1 MSGSMAEKE
10 MRMSVVAQEQVAGK
24 ERKVSSMFSKSS
36 MSSKSSSTTSS
47 FSSCGINFSKAIGC
61 ALTPAGHNCHPGD
74 KDEFTNVEK
83 LMSCY
88 LNV

>member
-24 ERKVSSMFSKSS
+24 ERKVSSMFS
-36 MSSKSSSTTSS
+36 STTPS

-61 ALTPAGHNCHPGD
+61 ALTPAGHNCHPED

>member
-24 ERKVSSMFSKSS
+24 ERKVSSMFSKF
-36 MSSKSSSTTSS
+36 SSTTPS

-61 ALTPAGHNCHPGD
+61 AFNPAGHNCHPED

>member
-10 MRMSVVAQEQVAGK
+10 MRMSVVAQEQVEGK
-24 ERKVSSMFSKSS
+24 ERKVSSMFSKF
-36 MSSKSSSTTSS
+36 SSTTPS
-47 FSSCGINFSKAIGC
+47 FSSCGINFSKAISC
-61 ALTPAGHNCHPGD
+61 ALTPAGHNCHPED

>member
-24 ERKVSSMFSKSS
+24 ERKGSSMF
-36 MSSKSSSTTSS
+36 SSTTSS
-47 FSSCGINFSKAIGC
+47 FSSCGINFSKAIAC
-61 ALTPAGHNCHPGD
+61 ALSPAGHNCHPED

>member
-24 ERKVSSMFSKSS
+24 ERKVFS
-36 MSSKSSSTTSS
+36 MSSMSS
-47 FSSCGINFSKAIGC
+47 FSSCGINFSKAIAC
-61 ALTPAGHNCHPGD
+61 ALTPAGHNCHPED

>member
-10 MRMSVVAQEQVAGK
+10 MKMSVVAQEQVAGK
-24 ERKVSSMFSKSS
+24 ERKVLS
-36 MSSKSSSTTSS
+36 MSSVSSTTSS
-47 FSSCGINFSKAIGC
+47 FSSCSINFSKAIAC
-61 ALTPAGHNCHPGD
+61 ALSPAGHNCHPDD

>member
-1 MSGSMAEKE
+1 MSGSMAEKK

-24 ERKVSSMFSKSS
+24 ERKGFS
-36 MSSKSSSTTSS
+36 MSFASSTTSS
-47 FSSCGINFSKAIGC
+47 FSSCSINFSKAIAC
-61 ALTPAGHNCHPGD
+61 ALTPAGHNCHPED

>member
-24 ERKVSSMFSKSS
+24 ERKVSSMFS
-36 MSSKSSSTTSS
+36 STTSS
-47 FSSCGINFSKAIGC
+47 FSSCGINFSKAIAC
-61 ALTPAGHNCHPGD
+61 ALTPAGHNCHSED

-88 LNV
+88 MNV

>member
-1 MSGSMAEKE
+1 MSGNMAEKE

-24 ERKVSSMFSKSS
+24 EKKVSSMF
-36 MSSKSSSTTSS
+36 SSTTSS
-47 FSSCGINFSKAIGC
+47 FSSCGINFSKAIAC
-61 ALTPAGHNCHPGD
+61 ALTPAGHNCHPED
-74 KDEFTNVEK
+74 KDEFKNVEK

>member
-24 ERKVSSMFSKSS
+24 ERKVFSMF
-36 MSSKSSSTTSS
+36 SSTTSS

-61 ALTPAGHNCHPGD
+61 ALTPAGHNCHPED

>member
-24 ERKVSSMFSKSS
+24 ERKVSSMFS
-36 MSSKSSSTTSS
+36 STTSS

-61 ALTPAGHNCHPGD
+61 ALTPAAHNCHPED